1 VNVSRRVKLIIGAVI
16 VVPVLLHLLYALW
29 VGPLTGYYVT
39 VGELYDAASPTKKTV
54 ERAQMVRVGGE
65 VLAGSI
71 SWNGARGEL
80 GFTLTD
86 GTRHLPVAYSGLAP
100 DVFRAGVTAIV
111 EGRMD
116 GDGRFLAQK
125 LFLKCPHKYVAG

>member
-1 VNVSRRVKLIIGAVI
+1 VNVSRRTKLIISAVI

-29 VGPLTGYYVT
+29 AGPLTGYYVT
-39 VGELYDAASPTKKTV
+39 VGELYGAASPTKLTV

-86 GTRHLPVAYSGLAP
+86 GTRHLPVVHSGLAP

-111 EGRMD
+111 KGRMD
-116 GDGRFLAQK
+116 GNGHFLAQE
-125 LFLKCPHKYVAG
+125 LLLKCPHKYVTG